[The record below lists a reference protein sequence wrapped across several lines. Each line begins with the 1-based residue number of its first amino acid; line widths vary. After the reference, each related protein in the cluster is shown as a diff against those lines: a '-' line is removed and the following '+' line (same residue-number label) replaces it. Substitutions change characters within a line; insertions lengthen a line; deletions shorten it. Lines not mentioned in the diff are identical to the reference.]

1 MPMPLQKE
9 DAMSKHLSAFLTAWL
24 AMAGISM
31 AAELAPRNG
40 HSIRLADF
48 NGIVYYTVE
57 EGNFRVVAT
66 LASGPEELPIRF
78 ISTLTA
84 GQSVVI
90 SVPQAVDQPSI
101 EFEILRDGDALV
113 VNDTLA
119 GW

>member
-1 MPMPLQKE
+1 
-9 DAMSKHLSAFLTAWL
+9 MSKHLSAFLTAWL

-66 LASGPEELPIRF
+66 LASGPEEMPIRF